1 MSTLIRRTAA
11 DLLAQR
17 ERLLDEVHM
26 TAEELRERAEAYTL
40 SARELAV
47 WHTIEGIDYLL
58 DG

>member
-1 MSTLIRRTAA
+1 MSTLIRRTPA

-17 ERLLDEVHM
+17 DRLLAEVHM
-26 TAEELRERAEAYTL
+26 TADELRDRAEVHTL

-58 DG
+58 GG

>member
-1 MSTLIRRTAA
+1 MSTLIRRTPA
-11 DLLAQR
+11 DLRAQR
-17 ERLLDEVHM
+17 ERLLAEVHM
-26 TAEELRERAEAYTL
+26 DYDELHERAAVHTL